1 LLSDSGDHRWNPAA
15 MARLRPILP
24 ECGIVRPN
32 FREKCQISVVLASFV
47 GIWVSQIPAK
57 VIRIMHKWLDSD
69 QIDYNL
75 AQYSHIPAT
84 AAIRHQISSRIQ
96 VADAGFRQ
104 LDTKIWE
111 P

>member
-1 LLSDSGDHRWNPAA
+1 
-15 MARLRPILP
+15 
-24 ECGIVRPN
+24 
-32 FREKCQISVVLASFV
+32 
-47 GIWVSQIPAK
+47 
-57 VIRIMHKWLDSD
+57 MHKWLDSD

-104 LDTKIWE
+104 LDTKIWG